1 MIAPIH
7 QIICQQLFFN
17 YLSIQLLLFD
27 ILSTEEDTS
36 ENLNV
41 LRTDE
46 IFASTGVR
54 KFEARGVHVDG
65 WGRDKFISNSILR
78 DPANGLI
85 VNNKAIFR
93 VEITVFGDLGKQHVY
108 IINISTHFNIL
119 SSSSLLP

>member
-17 YLSIQLLLFD
+17 YLSIQLLLFY

-85 VNNKAIFR
+85 VDNKAIFR
-93 VEITVFGDLGKQHVY
+93 V
-108 IINISTHFNIL
+108 
-119 SSSSLLP
+119 